1 MAGYMAHF
9 LASDLHRVQMIVS
22 YLAVPRLALAAA
34 MHFWNESVLVNS
46 LMPALHSA
54 LVSDTVGAWGEV
66 GKIIFIISCDT
77 ECVLAWEKPGDVVP
91 LLSVLQ

>member
-54 LVSDTVGAWGEV
+54 LVSD
-66 GKIIFIISCDT
+66 ISCAGKKILRNFSCCI
-77 ECVLAWEKPGDVVP
+77 ECVIIWKVLLLAGV
-91 LLSVLQ
+91 SG